1 MFLLEKK
8 VLLLRHLASRILDL
22 TSFFFFKGLWASLE
36 RLKVENSLERMLCID
51 IGYGGGY
58 CLAIFVG

>member
-22 TSFFFFKGLWASLE
+22 TAFFCKGLWASLE
-36 RLKVENSLERMLCID
+36 RLKVGNSLERMLCID

-58 CLAIFVG
+58 CVAIFVG